1 MASVVKCDV
10 SSDERAVSRSFTMI
24 YSVRGGGREE
34 EEGRASLALPPS
46 KKREERSA

>member
-1 MASVVKCDV
+1 MASVVECDV

-34 EEGRASLALPPS
+34 EEASVALPPS
-46 KKREERSA
+46 KNREERSA